1 MLYGVLSKRSESWKN
16 RQKLSIWADIV
27 IVRVSLEILPVAPD
41 LTIDIVGSVSSRGL
55 VLANIRT
62 QLNIKAVLRSVRY
75 IAKMEPFGGAVAA
88 SMVLNK
94 Q

>member
-1 MLYGVLSKRSESWKN
+1 MHLR
-16 RQKLSIWADIV
+16 
-27 IVRVSLEILPVAPD
+27 ILLWRPD
-41 LTIDIVGSVSSRGL
+41 LTIDIVGRFQVRGL
-55 VLANIRT
+55 VLLIFRT